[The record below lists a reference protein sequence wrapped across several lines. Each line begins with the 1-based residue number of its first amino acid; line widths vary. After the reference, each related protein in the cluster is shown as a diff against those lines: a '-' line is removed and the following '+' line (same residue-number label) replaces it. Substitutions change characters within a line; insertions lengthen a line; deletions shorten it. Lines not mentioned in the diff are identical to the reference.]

1 MKTIRQLIYGEVI
14 AKVGFATMGFIGL
27 FFFFDLVDEL
37 KWIGQGPG
45 NAYAV
50 RHALAYV
57 LLLVPGHVYELMPI
71 TVLIGTI
78 FVMARFAQSSEFTI
92 LRTSGLGPVKALRTL
107 LGLGLG
113 FVVLTFVVGDYLT
126 PVASRQAQLIKARYL
141 GEAGTQGITGAW
153 LKESHGNT
161 SSVVNVAALGADG
174 QLIGVRVFEF
184 DAKGKMTH
192 LIRAGLGEVQPDGSS
207 WLLKN
212 VQRDQFQSTPANG
225 RPQIQREQL
234 PEWRWEN
241 SLSEE
246 MVSVALL
253 RPERMATVELFNYI
267 QHLRSNEQASQRYEI
282 DFWKKV
288 FYPLSCLVMVVLAL
302 PFAYLHFR
310 SGGIAGY
317 VFGGVMAGKSMV
329 VQPVESNGR
338 TIYRLRAYGLTSED
352 DARNFCAALQA
363 EGTECV
369 PVAQR

>member
-1 MKTIRQLIYGEVI
+1 MKTMRRLIYTEVLT
-14 AKVGFATMGFIGL
+14 AVAFVTLAFLGL
-27 FFFFDLVDEL
+27 FFFFDLVEDL
-37 KWIGQGPG
+37 QNVAGRHSPNYQL
-45 NAYAV
+45 N
-50 RHALAYV
+50 HALIYV
-57 LLLVPGHVYELMPI
+57 ALLIPIHVYELMPI

-113 FVVLTFVVGDYLT
+113 FVLLTFVVGDYLT

-302 PFAYLHFR
+302 PFAYLHLR
-310 SGGIAGY
+310 STS
-317 VFGGVMAGKSMV
+317 MTSMV
-329 VQPVESNGR
+329 FLGVLLGISFFLINNLFGFIGNLNAWSPWLAAATPGLVYMAASLVAFGWLV
-338 TIYRLRAYGLTSED
+338 LRH
-352 DARNFCAALQA
+352 
-363 EGTECV
+363 
-369 PVAQR
+369 

>member
-1 MKTIRQLIYGEVI
+1 MKTLRRLIYGEVM
-14 AKVGFATMGFIGL
+14 AKVGFATMGFVGL

-45 NAYAV
+45 NAYSI

-92 LRTSGLGPVKALRTL
+92 LRTSGLGPFRALHTL

-126 PVASRQAQLIKARYL
+126 PAASRQAQLIKAKYL
-141 GEAGTQGITGAW
+141 GEVGSQGITGAW

-161 SSVVNVAALGADG
+161 SSVVNVAALGAEG

-184 DAKGKMTH
+184 DAKGKLTSM
-192 LIRAGLGEVQPDGSS
+192 ICAGLGDVSLEGNA

-212 VQRDQFQSTPANG
+212 VQHDQFQASTANG
-225 RPQIQREQL
+225 RPEIRREQL
-234 PEWRWEN
+234 TEWRWEN

-253 RPERMATVELFNYI
+253 KPERMATLELFNYI
-267 QHLRSNEQASQRYEI
+267 QHLKSNDQASQRYEI

-302 PFAYLHFR
+302 PFAYLHLR
-310 SGGIAGY
+310 STS
-317 VFGGVMAGKSMV
+317 MTSMV
-329 VQPVESNGR
+329 FLGVLLGISFFLINNLFGFIGNLNAWSPWLAAATPGMVYMAASLVAFGWLV
-338 TIYRLRAYGLTSED
+338 LRH
-352 DARNFCAALQA
+352 
-363 EGTECV
+363 
-369 PVAQR
+369 

>member
-1 MKTIRQLIYGEVI
+1 MKTLRRLVYGEVM
-14 AKVGFATMGFIGL
+14 AKVGFATMGFVGL

-37 KWIGQGPG
+37 KYIGQGPG
-45 NAYAV
+45 NAYSL

-126 PVASRQAQLIKARYL
+126 PIASRQGQLIKARFL
-141 GEAGTQGITGAW
+141 GDVGSQGITGAW

-161 SSVVNVAALGADG
+161 SSVVNVAALGPEG
-174 QLIGVRVFEF
+174 QLMGVRVFEF
-184 DAKGKMTH
+184 DANGKMIG
-192 LIRAGLGEVQPDGSS
+192 LIRAGTGEVVSNS
-207 WLLKN
+207 NTWILKQ
-212 VQRDQFQSTPANG
+212 VQHDHFQATAANG
-225 RPQIQREQL
+225 RPQIRREHL
-234 PEWRWEN
+234 PEWRWDN

-253 RPERMATVELFNYI
+253 KPERMATLELFNYI
-267 QHLRSNEQASQRYEI
+267 QHLRSNDQASQRYEI

-302 PFAYLHFR
+302 PFAYLHLR
-310 SGGIAGY
+310 STS
-317 VFGGVMAGKSMV
+317 MTSMV
-329 VQPVESNGR
+329 FLGVLLGISFFLINNLFGFIGNLHAWAPWLAAATPGLVYMGASLLAFGWLV
-338 TIYRLRAYGLTSED
+338 LRH
-352 DARNFCAALQA
+352 
-363 EGTECV
+363 
-369 PVAQR
+369 